1 MLASNEVSGKTCPIC
16 GSNSIEAHF
25 DTCVLYNCE
34 KCGKFKMNDFGNAPR
49 LTEHHKL
56 ILRSFYFNIPAND
69 KRRYD
74 IILNNDNIDDFV
86 ESIDYP
92 KELTDKIDIVL
103 MYFANSTKF
112 FGQAIKVI
120 NKNDLSIKLF
130 CSNTDE
136 LNSIIDYLLS
146 VGYIITPKLNT
157 LNDVEQYIVTY
168 KGLNYYQDL
177 KEKLLNDR
185 LKSKQCFVAMWFN
198 DKEDTESYRPNMQ
211 NVYSVA
217 IKPAIEFE
225 ERYISIKI
233 DNVEHCNDINDE
245 MISQIRKSKFM
256 IADLTGYRGGVY
268 WEAGFAEGLGIPVI
282 YTCHEKWLNTD
293 EDLNIEGVHF
303 DLNHRNMILWN
314 EENLEEFKQRLINR
328 IGAIIV

>member
-1 MLASNEVSGKTCPIC
+1 MVADNEETGKICPIC
-16 GSNSIEAHF
+16 GNSCTEVHSAES
-25 DTCVLYNCE
+25 VMYNCI
-34 KCGKFKMNDFGNAPR
+34 KCGKYKMNDFGNEPK

-56 ILRSFYFNIPAND
+56 VLRHFYSVIPLGD

-74 IILNNDNIDDFV
+74 IIIDNDNIDKFV
-86 ESIDYP
+86 EGIDYP
-92 KELTDKIDIVL
+92 KTLIDKIDIVL
-103 MYFANSTKF
+103 TYF
-112 FGQAIKVI
+112 V
-120 NKNDLSIKLF
+120 KNTNYYGETVDIRDFYKISRILF
-130 CSNTDE
+130 CVKEKE
-136 LNSIIDYLLS
+136 LWDIIRYLETQNFIKQEFKDTGKGNYQCHVEAKGFQYYQS
-146 VGYIITPKLNT
+146 TIIPKL
-157 LNDVEQYIVTY
+157 
-168 KGLNYYQDL
+168 
-177 KEKLLNDR
+177 
-185 LKSKQCFVAMWFN
+185 KSTQCFVAMWFN
-198 DKEDTESYRPNMQ
+198 ETEDPERHILNMQ

-225 ERYISIKI
+225 DRFTSIKI

-245 MISQIRKSKFM
+245 MISQIRKSRFM
-256 IADLTGYRGGVY
+256 VADLTGYRGGVY

-303 DLNHRNMILWN
+303 DLKHRNMILWN